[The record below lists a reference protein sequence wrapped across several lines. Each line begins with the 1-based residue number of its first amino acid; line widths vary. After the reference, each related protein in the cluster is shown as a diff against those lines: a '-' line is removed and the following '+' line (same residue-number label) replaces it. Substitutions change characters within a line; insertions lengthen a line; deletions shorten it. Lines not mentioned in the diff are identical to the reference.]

1 MEEIVA
7 QRNAKNR
14 KMQLSRGEL
23 MQLFLWGGVLLIIF
37 LGLVYCLVRA
47 GAIIPG
53 TSGVAH
59 NASKKL
65 TEMRQVLNHR
75 AS

>member
-7 QRNAKNR
+7 QRNIKNQKR
-14 KMQLSRGEL
+14 QLSRGEL

-53 TSGVAH
+53 GNGVAH
-59 NASKKL
+59 NAAEAVMESHPAID
-65 TEMRQVLNHR
+65 QR
-75 AS
+75 AG

>member
-1 MEEIVA
+1 
-7 QRNAKNR
+7 
-14 KMQLSRGEL
+14 

-53 TSGVAH
+53 GNGVAH
-59 NASKKL
+59 NAAEAVMESHPAID
-65 TEMRQVLNHR
+65 QR
-75 AS
+75 AG